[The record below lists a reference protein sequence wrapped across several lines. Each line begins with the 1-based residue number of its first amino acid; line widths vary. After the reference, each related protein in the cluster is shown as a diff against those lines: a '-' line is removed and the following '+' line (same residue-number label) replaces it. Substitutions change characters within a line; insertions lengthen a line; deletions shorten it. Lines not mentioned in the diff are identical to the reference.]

1 MARKHSKRITSIF
14 EGEYSDRPFDWQKVL
29 EEKAIAV
36 SAPCRVDMGG
46 TLDIRTFSYPLQYLR
61 PCTVNIALDLRT
73 TVRLAPHSR
82 GRVKVSSRGFKSADF
97 PADRAPF
104 SHPLGLMFATA
115 AFFKA
120 QGVHIQVESDSP
132 PRSALGG
139 SSVAAVALV
148 RAFMEVR
155 HRGRV
160 ATPIDGRSVA
170 LLAHAVEEGVAGVP
184 CGYQDQLAAA
194 FGGVN
199 AWHWLALPRVQ
210 VFRREPLIPRSCLR
224 GLEPHL
230 LAAYAGVPH
239 ASSDI
244 NSRWVRQFV
253 GGRFRSEW
261 VDILA
266 CTRQFAD
273 ALRRRDF
280 DGAAA
285 FMNRET
291 DVRRRMTPDV
301 LDSLG
306 RKLTAAARRC
316 GCGARFTGAGG
327 GGCLWAIG
335 AADAVARL
343 RLVWR
348 DILAERRQAHVL
360 EVKVAG
366 QGLRV
371 EDEGGVPRTE

>member
-1 MARKHSKRITSIF
+1 MTVLKRNRFTGTSEADF
-14 EGEYSDRPFDWQKVL
+14 SGSSFDWQKAL
-29 EEKAIAV
+29 EEGPVAV

-46 TLDIRTFSYPLQYLR
+46 TLDIRTFSYPLRHLG

-73 TVRLAPHSR
+73 TVRLAPHAR

-97 PADRAPF
+97 PADQSPF
-104 SHPLGLMFATA
+104 RHPLGLMFATA
-115 AFFKA
+115 AFFNA
-120 QGVHIQVESDSP
+120 QGVHIRVESGSP

-139 SSVAAVALV
+139 SSTAAVALV
-148 RAFMEVR
+148 RAFMEVLR
-155 HRGRV
+155 RGRRS
-160 ATPIDGRSVA
+160 AALDGRSVA
-170 LLAHAVEEGVAGVP
+170 LLAHAVEESVAGVP
-184 CGYQDQLAAA
+184 CGCQDQLAAA

-199 AWHWLALPRVQ
+199 AWHWLALPRAQ
-210 VFRREPLIPRSCLR
+210 VFRRERLIPRPGLR

-239 ASSDI
+239 ESSDI

-253 GGRFRSEW
+253 AGRFRGEW
-261 VDILA
+261 ADILA
-266 CTRQFAD
+266 CTQRFAD

-285 FMNRET
+285 AMNRET
-291 DVRRRMTPDV
+291 DIRRRMTPGV
-301 LDSLG
+301 LDRLG
-306 RKLTAAARRC
+306 RRLTAAARRN

-327 GGCLWAIG
+327 GGCLWAVG

-343 RLVWR
+343 KPVWQE
-348 DILAERRQAHVL
+348 ILSERRPARLL

-366 QGLRV
+366 EGLKICS
-371 EDEGGVPRTE
+371 

>member
-1 MARKHSKRITSIF
+1 
-14 EGEYSDRPFDWQKVL
+14 
-29 EEKAIAV
+29 
-36 SAPCRVDMGG
+36 
-46 TLDIRTFSYPLQYLR
+46 
-61 PCTVNIALDLRT
+61 VNIALGLRT
-73 TVRLAPHSR
+73 TVRLAPHAR

-97 PADRAPF
+97 PADRSPF
-104 SHPLGLMFATA
+104 RHPLGLMFATA
-115 AFFKA
+115 AFFNA

-155 HRGRV
+155 RRGRCSAAV
-160 ATPIDGRSVA
+160 DGRSVA
-170 LLAHAVEEGVAGVP
+170 LLAHAVEESVAGVP

-199 AWHWLALPRVQ
+199 AWHWLTLPRAQ
-210 VFRREPLIPRSCLR
+210 VFRRETLIARPGLR

-230 LAAYAGVPH
+230 LAAYAGVHH
-239 ASSDI
+239 ASSDV

-253 GGRFRSEW
+253 GGRFRGEW
-261 VDILA
+261 GDILA
-266 CTRQFAD
+266 CTHRFAD

-280 DGAAA
+280 DRAAA
-285 FMNRET
+285 VMNRET
-291 DVRRRMTPDV
+291 DIRRRMTPDV
-301 LDSLG
+301 LEPLG
-306 RKLTAAARRC
+306 RRLTAAARRC

-335 AADAVARL
+335 AADAVAHL
-343 RLVWR
+343 RPVWQ
-348 DILAERRQAHVL
+348 DILAERPKARLL

-366 QGLRV
+366 QGLKI
-371 EDEGGVPRTE
+371 GS